1 MIETNTCYNENCLDT
16 MAKMAILNKRNW
28 IGSEISEEYCKIIEE
43 RINIGYRELEDIKSQ
58 LTLF

>member
-1 MIETNTCYNENCLDT
+1 MIETNT
-16 MAKMAILNKRNW
+16 AKMAILEERNF

-43 RINIGYRELEDIKSQ
+43 RINIVYRELEDIKSQ

>member
-1 MIETNTCYNENCLDT
+1 MIEINT
-16 MAKMAILNKRNW
+16 AKMAILEERNF

-43 RINIGYRELEDIKSQ
+43 RINIGYRELEGIKSQ

>member
-1 MIETNTCYNENCLDT
+1 MTTIETGICYNENCLDT
-16 MAKMAILNKRNW
+16 MARMPDGF